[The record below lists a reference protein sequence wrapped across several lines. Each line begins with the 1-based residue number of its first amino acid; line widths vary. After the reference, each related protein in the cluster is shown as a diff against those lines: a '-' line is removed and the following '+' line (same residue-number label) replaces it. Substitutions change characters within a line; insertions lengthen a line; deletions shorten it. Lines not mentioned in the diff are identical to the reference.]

1 MQLVLD
7 GLLVGV
13 YKQDILKRPDGARN
27 AFVRLVF
34 NGTVHTGQFT
44 PTTIMPVTQFT
55 LLEFAAIDE
64 FDELFNIWQENYGL
78 RMNVLFELSWY
89 KPKEGYYK
97 YQERILNWRVV
108 APILQ

>member
-7 GLLVGV
+7 GVLVGV
-13 YKQDILKRPDGARN
+13 YKQDILKRADGARN

-78 RMNVLFELSWY
+78 RMNVLFDLTWY
-89 KPKEGYYK
+89 KPKDGYYK

-108 APILQ
+108 NPVLE